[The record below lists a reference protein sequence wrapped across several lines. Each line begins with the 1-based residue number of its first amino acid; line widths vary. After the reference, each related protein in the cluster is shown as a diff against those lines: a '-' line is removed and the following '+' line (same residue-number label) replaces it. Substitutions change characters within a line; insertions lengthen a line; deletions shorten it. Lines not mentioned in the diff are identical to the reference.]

1 MKLICDDQHYSMQF
15 VVCVKQVPDPKH
27 FHEISLDEET
37 KRIRREGIP
46 AVVNPLDE
54 NAVEEALRLRERY
67 GGTIVAISMGPPQA
81 ISALRKALAMGVD
94 SAILL
99 SDEVFAG
106 ADALATAFTL
116 ARGIKKLGNF
126 DLVLCGAES
135 MDGGTSQVPPTLAEF
150 LGIPHAVFVREI
162 EHLDVRKKELVVKRE
177 LEGGYMRVRLKMP
190 AVISVTSEINTPRL
204 PPAVRIMEAAKK
216 EVKVWNAETLGI
228 KRGEVGLQGSPTRV
242 LEIFKPEVRRRRV
255 VLKGDAEEV
264 VRKAVELLKTWG
276 VRV

>member
-116 ARGIKKLGNF
+116 AKGIKKLGDF

-135 MDGGTSQVPPTLAEF
+135 VDGGTSQVPPTLAEF

>member
-1 MKLICDDQHYSMQF
+1 MQF

-116 ARGIKKLGNF
+116 AKGIKKLGDF

-135 MDGGTSQVPPTLAEF
+135 VDGGTSQVPPTLAEF